1 MSYFTPRSLS
11 PKADAALFVVVLL
24 LMGAAF
30 VAIYPSLTTSTPP
43 DAWTASQDKGSAT
56 DSAERPLTGAWSTET
71 PQVLEGNMLDG
82 IPALSSSPAPR
93 FSVPDLSDR
102 QSGRAEHPA
111 APSSADTRE
120 RATWNPGAGIASWGG
135 SSWGG
140 SSSSRAQGSSSS
152 GSSGGGWARELA
164 ASSGELRTL
173 ERQVGAIHRQASRQF
188 GPSPDEHA
196 ASAHG
201 HDALEGAFASGTEA
215 EPQNDPVNPPL
226 PPDPIPVDGGLPI
239 LVLLG
244 VAYAGWRLYGV

>member
-1 MSYFTPRSLS
+1 MPNFRPRVLS

-30 VAIYPSLTTSTPP
+30 VAIYPSLTTTDPS
-43 DAWTASQDKGSAT
+43 DSWTAVQDTEPTSDAP
-56 DSAERPLTGAWSTET
+56 ERPLRGTGGTDL
-71 PQVLEGNMLDG
+71 PQALQGNMLDG
-82 IPALSSSPAPR
+82 IPAPSSPSGSR
-93 FSVPDLSDR
+93 FTVPDLSTSQGNQHSR
-102 QSGRAEHPA
+102 GSASRSNTQAR
-111 APSSADTRE
+111 SS
-120 RATWNPGAGIASWGG
+120 WNPGSGIASSGG
-135 SSWGG
+135 PSWSGA
-140 SSSSRAQGSSSS
+140 SSSRAQGSASS

-173 ERQVGAIHRQASRQF
+173 ERQVGAIHERASRQF
-188 GPSPDEHA
+188 GPSPEEHA